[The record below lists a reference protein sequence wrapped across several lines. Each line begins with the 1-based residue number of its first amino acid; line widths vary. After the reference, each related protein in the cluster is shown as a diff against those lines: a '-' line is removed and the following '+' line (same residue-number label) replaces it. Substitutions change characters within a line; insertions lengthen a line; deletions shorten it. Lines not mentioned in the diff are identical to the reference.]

1 MILIKIQRQG
11 VETAKNRPIIIMYPS
26 LTNINHNYAL
36 GGLIIKGAAIL
47 ICELGERGLEKS
59 LGDEANPQQSRIKYL
74 KKIQVRAFLY
84 FTCWYLFVLEY
95 IILYDRWKSM
105 KIEKAQ
111 IDEAPDILRLQRT
124 AYQSEAELHNDFTIP
139 PLTQTLKEIKADFT
153 RQIFLKA
160 VIGDTII
167 GSVRAHD
174 DGGNCYIGRL
184 IVHPD
189 FQNQGIGARLLNK
202 IESIFKDSK
211 RYELFTGHRSDRNLY
226 FYQKLG
232 YKIFKTEKIHDNLN
246 LVYLEKL
253 NRG

>member
-1 MILIKIQRQG
+1 MH
-11 VETAKNRPIIIMYPS
+11 PS
-26 LTNINHNYAL
+26 LTNINQNYAL
-36 GGLIIKGAAIL
+36 GVLIIKGAAIL
-47 ICELGERGLEKS
+47 ICDLGERGPEKS

-74 KKIQVRAFLY
+74 KKIQARAFLY

-105 KIEKAQ
+105 KIGKAQ

-160 VIGDTII
+160 VIDDTII
-167 GSVRAHD
+167 GSVRARD